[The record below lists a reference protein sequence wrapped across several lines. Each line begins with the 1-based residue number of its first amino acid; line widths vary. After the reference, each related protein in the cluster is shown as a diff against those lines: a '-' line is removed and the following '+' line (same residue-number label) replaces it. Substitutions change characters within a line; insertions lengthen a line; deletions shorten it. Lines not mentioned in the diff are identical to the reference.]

1 MRKEQKE
8 LILKLQE
15 HNSEIFEAIEKL
27 NKEFQLNQQIIGEL
41 HRDNKS
47 SSGEN

>member
-1 MRKEQKE
+1 MRKERKE

-15 HNSEIFEAIEKL
+15 RNSEIFKAIEQL
-27 NKEFQLNQQIIGEL
+27 NKEFQLNQQIGEL